1 MTLSFLIW
9 RHNSS
14 VMKTFLFVQSFIII
28 AFSSCFINAQNNKG
42 NIQPEIETITFNT
55 SDSVQIHSTLYK
67 LNTAGTTILLFHQ
80 GGSNVTA
87 EYKTIIPKLIGQ
99 GFNILAVDQRVG
111 GQIYGNY
118 NKTIVDITT
127 NSYGYCDAY
136 PDLEAALNYLINSG
150 FSGKKILW
158 GSSYSASL
166 VIQLANNRSDDV
178 SAVLAFSPASGDQ
191 LKDCLPNPY
200 FETIKVPL
208 LVLRPESEA
217 KFESVKEQLKLAQ
230 SFGHQT
236 FVATNG
242 VHGSSMLV
250 EERVNNDVSE
260 NWNVVNT
267 FLKMINN

>member
-1 MTLSFLIW
+1 MKIFLY
-9 RHNSS
+9 
-14 VMKTFLFVQSFIII
+14 VQSFIII
-28 AFSSCFINAQNNKG
+28 VFSSLFINAENYKAK
-42 NIQPEIETITFNT
+42 IKPEIEAITFNT
-55 SDSVQIHSTLYK
+55 SDSIQIHSTLYK
-67 LNTAGTTILLFHQ
+67 LNSTTNTILLFHQ
-80 GGSNVTA
+80 GGSNATA
-87 EYKTIIPKLIGQ
+87 EYKTIIPKLIAQ

-127 NSYGYCDAY
+127 NSYRYCDAY

-166 VIQLANNRSDDV
+166 AIQLANNRPKDV

-191 LKDCLPNPY
+191 LEDCLPNPY

-208 LVLRPESEA
+208 LVLRPEREA

-236 FVATNG
+236 YVGTNG

-250 EERVNNDVSE
+250 EGRVNNDVSE
-260 NWNVVNT
+260 NWNVVIK
-267 FLKMINN
+267 FLKTFNNN